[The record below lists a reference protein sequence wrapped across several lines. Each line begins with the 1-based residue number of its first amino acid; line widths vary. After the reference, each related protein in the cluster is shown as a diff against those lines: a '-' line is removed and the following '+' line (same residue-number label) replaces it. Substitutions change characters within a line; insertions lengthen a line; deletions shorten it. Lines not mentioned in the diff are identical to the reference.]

1 MTPGQ
6 AISTALEMWQALP
19 YAKSGEGV
27 GRAFALVVREYGVT
41 APEIAE
47 AARRLLMGEAFPT
60 PAEFRD
66 SVLEIRREADRCDPP
81 CIEVV
86 DEKGHVRLASRSA
99 AAGRQAFERPV
110 PALEGPRRPVSE
122 VFEEVRRRRR
132 FDNPME
138 GGKPH
143 GR

>member
-1 MTPGQ
+1 MTTGQ

-47 AARRLLMGEAFPT
+47 AARRLLMGDAFPT

-66 SVLEIRREADRCDPP
+66 SVLEIRREADRRDPP

-86 DEKGHVRLASRSA
+86 DERGHVRLASRTA
-99 AAGRQAFERPV
+99 AAGRPAFERPV
-110 PALEGPRRPVSE
+110 RALEGPRRPVSE
-122 VFEEVRRRRR
+122 VFEEVRRRRS
-132 FDNPME
+132 MAGAGEE
-138 GGKPH
+138 G
-143 GR
+143 